1 MNDTIKET
9 MQRTYRYL
17 YDDGLMEIAAGLL
30 LLASALLFLIWHYLQ
45 AQPWLSAL
53 FAAGLLVVVLGGA
66 LYLRSAVA
74 GVKERVTYPR
84 TGYVAYREET
94 DPAGA
99 RWLLLLATGGTA
111 IVLLFL
117 PATFSQ
123 MIVAEGIVTAVM
135 LALLGR
141 RLALTRFYL
150 LALLAL
156 LLSGIIAGWQRSD
169 LLGSALFL
177 GLTGLLLA
185 VSGLLALRRYLQQ
198 HPRPDEAYA

>member
-156 LLSGIIAGWQRSD
+156 LLGGVIAGLQSSD

-185 VSGLLALRRYLQQ
+185 TSGLLALRRYLQQ

>member
-53 FAAGLLVVVLGGA
+53 FATGLLVVVLGGA

>member
-123 MIVAEGIVTAVM
+123 MVVAEGIVTAVM

-156 LLSGIIAGWQRSD
+156 LLGGVIAGLQSSD

-185 VSGLLALRRYLQQ
+185 TSGLLALRRYLQQ

>member
-99 RWLLLLATGGTA
+99 RWLLLLATVDTS

>member
-123 MIVAEGIVTAVM
+123 MVVAEGIVTAVM

-185 VSGLLALRRYLQQ
+185 ASGLLALRRYLQQ